1 MANPITIAGV
11 VLTLNE
17 EQDLPRALASLDWC
31 DELVVLDSGS
41 IDGTLAVSQTY
52 QARFYTH
59 VQKPPFLITSQRNW
73 ALENCDIT
81 SQWVLFLDADE
92 LIDLPLRNEIIR
104 TISAPS
110 PVNAIELAPKY
121 LFLGKWLR
129 FTQSFPVWHPRLVLR
144 GQAYFTGGVWESFN
158 TDAVVGRI
166 YTPYIHYAFS
176 KGLSDWVHRH
186 LRYASWEAET
196 VIRYLDGFDAQSF
209 KTPRQLKLRQLS
221 AHLWPLRP
229 ILRFTQKYFLNLG
242 FLDGWRG
249 FLYSTLSAFYE
260 LMIVIKIIELRRI
273 SRGLPL

>member
-1 MANPITIAGV
+1 MANPTTIAAV

-110 PVNAIELAPKY
+110 SVNAIELAPKY

-176 KGLSDWVHRH
+176 KGLSDWVYRH

-196 VIRYLDGFDAQSF
+196 VIRYLNGFDAQSF

-249 FLYSTLSAFYE
+249 LLYSTLSAFYE
-260 LMIVIKIIELRRI
+260 LMIVIKIIELRRT